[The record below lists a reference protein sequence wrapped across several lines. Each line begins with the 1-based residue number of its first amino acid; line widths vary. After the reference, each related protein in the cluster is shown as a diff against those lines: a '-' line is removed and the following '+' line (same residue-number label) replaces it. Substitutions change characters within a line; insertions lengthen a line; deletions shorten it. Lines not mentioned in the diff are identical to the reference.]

1 MKPKMPFYEQ
11 LTHEE
16 KQLFD
21 SNLQL
26 QHYARGQM
34 IHRHDGNCLGMFCV
48 DTGRIGVSMLSDEGR
63 QVTLIR
69 REEGDFCVLAAAC
82 VIRQITFE
90 VSVEAETDTDV
101 WMLPAQVTS
110 ALMKSNAQF
119 ENFVL
124 RTAMT
129 HFSDVMWTMQQILF
143 LGYDRRLASFL
154 TEECARTG
162 GTVLTLTQE
171 QIAKYTGTVR
181 EVVTRMLKRF
191 AAEGYVRLGRGTVT
205 VLNKNA
211 LRQLV

>member
-1 MKPKMPFYEQ
+1 
-11 LTHEE
+11 
-16 KQLFD
+16 
-21 SNLQL
+21 
-26 QHYARGQM
+26 
-34 IHRHDGNCLGMFCV
+34 
-48 DTGRIGVSMLSDEGR
+48 
-63 QVTLIR
+63 
-69 REEGDFCVLAAAC
+69 
-82 VIRQITFE
+82 
-90 VSVEAETDTDV
+90 
-101 WMLPAQVTS
+101 MLPAQVTS